1 MKKFNYTL
9 IFGIFAILIVLYLIT
24 AKSIQGFQDIPS
36 SNMPSSNMPSSNMP
50 SSLNMYNGSVPISP
64 TNDSQNITT
73 PNLMQPTTTPAAMNT
88 ATTTIK
94 LSDLQKAKDAINTLK
109 AAVDNLH

>member
-36 SNMPSSNMPSSNMP
+36 SNMPSSNMPSS
-50 SSLNMYNGSVPISP
+50 LNTYNGSVPISP

>member
-24 AKSIQGFQDIPS
+24 AKSIQGFQDI
-36 SNMPSSNMPSSNMP
+36 PSSNMPSSNMP

>member
-1 MKKFNYTL
+1 
-9 IFGIFAILIVLYLIT
+9 
-24 AKSIQGFQDIPS
+24 
-36 SNMPSSNMPSSNMP
+36 
-50 SSLNMYNGSVPISP
+50 
-64 TNDSQNITT
+64 
-73 PNLMQPTTTPAAMNT
+73 MQPTTTPAAMNT